1 MKILAIIQARMGS
14 TRLPNKVMMRINH
27 VPMIELLIN
36 RLSKSKHINQIVL
49 ATSDNDNNLSL
60 VNHVEDLGYEVF
72 LGDAEELNEMVYSAH
87 SSSLPTPDNIS
98 NSDEKFTDSDNSY
111 TAYRP
116 PSS

>member
-1 MKILAIIQARMGS
+1 VSANIMMGQIPSCGTGQTDVLFDESKIIDIKPEDDEEVDDLENWNELDYCD
-14 TRLPNKVMMRINH
+14 TH
-27 VPMIELLIN
+27 VNIDFTIDDEDEL
-36 RLSKSKHINQIVL
+36 
-49 ATSDNDNNLSL
+49 
-60 VNHVEDLGYEVF
+60 F